1 MSHARIEKEFYL
13 LIKYNGS
20 LTCEIKSLTNSRLQY
35 ILNVKT
41 NIINLLITFDNN
53 FPFTPPSSINVISK
67 KCFPLYKDIALQYD
81 LPTSSQCGSN
91 FNSEYWS
98 PAISLTS
105 LVDEIEMWH
114 INRFRIFYC
123 QKIANLFL
131 THDIPLVSY
140 L

>member
-1 MSHARIEKEFYL
+1 MPYETRIEKEINL

-20 LTCEIKSLTNSRLQY
+20 LTCEIKPLTKSRIQY

-53 FPFTPPSSINVISK
+53 FPFSSPSSINVIS

-91 FNSEYWS
+91 INPCDWS

-131 THDIPLVSY
+131 THDIPLLSY